1 MIFKIIVALFV
12 LFILSCVYTYV
23 GYLIAEARFKHDMDK
38 QKATIESLNEYVRFL
53 QIELVSERRSKI
65 NVTVNDSKEETY
77 EN

>member
-23 GYLIAEARFKHDMDK
+23 GYLIAEARFKYDMDK

-65 NVTVNDSKEETY
+65 NVMVNDSKEETY